1 MISRKYSS
9 LFFSALL
16 TGAILTPGTL
26 AAQET
31 EKNDGNVNPQEK
43 YNLPANFDPD
53 FRPKKTPGNV
63 RVTIDFR
70 QAQLD
75 EVVKFFSGA
84 MNKNFII
91 SDSINTSKT
100 ITIIS
105 PKEVSLN
112 EAYRAFLAALQMNG
126 LTIVPMG
133 SFLKIVESKNAIVEP
148 QTPYESGERIPNE
161 ARMVTAIV
169 PIENAALDEIQPVI
183 AKFLTQEATV
193 IPYGSSL
200 IITENADPAVRRDL
214 ERWVSDLAPESRR
227 WEHDDEG
234 PDDMP
239 AHAKCA
245 LTKTS
250 ESIPISS
257 GRLVLGTWQGI
268 FLWELSR
275 KVKLIKM

>member
-200 IITENADPAVRRDL
+200 IITENGSNLRRVQQLIEKLDKGDSANKIYVYRVLHADAT
-214 ERWVSDLAPESRR
+214 EIESRIEEIFQALCR
-227 WEHDDEG
+227 EVDG
-234 PDDMP
+234 
-239 AHAKCA
+239 CA
-245 LTKTS
+245 
-250 ESIPISS
+250 
-257 GRLVLGTWQGI
+257 V
-268 FLWELSR
+268 
-275 KVKLIKM
+275 